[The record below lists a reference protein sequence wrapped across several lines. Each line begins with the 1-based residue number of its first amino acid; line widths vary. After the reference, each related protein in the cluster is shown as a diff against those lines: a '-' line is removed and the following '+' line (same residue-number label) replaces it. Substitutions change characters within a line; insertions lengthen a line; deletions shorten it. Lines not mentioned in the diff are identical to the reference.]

1 MSTSILSRQDRVS
14 LGNGMALRLIS
25 ADELLKARR
34 EARELAQSL
43 LEQPLCSN
51 ACLVARVLI
60 QEEGFAPFFLNGKQ
74 VLEVLTA
81 EEIETL
87 ACRWDKFRRGVQPV
101 GETGVE
107 RGFNPNF
114 DEKRFSHWE
123 ESQR

>member
-1 MSTSILSRQDRVS
+1 MSASILSRQDRVS

-34 EARELAQSL
+34 EARELAQNP

-51 ACLVARVLI
+51 ACLVARALI
-60 QEEGFAPFFLNGKQ
+60 LEEGYAPFFLSGKQ

-101 GETGVE
+101 EETGVE

-114 DEKRFSHWE
+114 DEKRFFCRE